1 MNPSPTL
8 IPDLKS
14 LVTLFGRTVD
24 DVGSFDE
31 VTADQLPPSFRQL
44 LDHHDHMTAR
54 LETVCG
60 GRLAVEVK
68 RRRLTPDRYERISVL
83 RDARGGRVL
92 QYGIVRLQCAY
103 LDETVREDI
112 EDEQMPLGRI
122 LIEHRVLRRVQR
134 IALWR
139 IATGPEL
146 QRAFGLDQPTVT
158 YGRTALI
165 FCDGNPAIE
174 LLEILAPENLQPR
187 PVRGNC

>member
-1 MNPSPTL
+1 VNTSPIL

-24 DVGSFDE
+24 DVGQFEE
-31 VTADQLPPSFRQL
+31 VAADQLRPYFRQL

-54 LETVCG
+54 LEAACG
-60 GRLAVEVK
+60 CRVAVEVK
-68 RRRLTPDRYERISVL
+68 RRRLTPSRYERISVL

-92 QYGIVRLQCAY
+92 QYGVVRLQCVY

-112 EDEQMPLGRI
+112 EEEQTPLGRI
-122 LIEHRVLRRVQR
+122 LIQHRVLRRVQR

-146 QRAFGLDQPTVT
+146 RRAFSLAQPTVT

-165 FCDGNPAIE
+165 YCDGNPAIE
-174 LLEILAPENLQPR
+174 LLEILAPESLEHRPR
-187 PVRGNC
+187 NDTR